1 MQMSDAANS
10 LVGLNEMSKF
20 FTREEKA
27 IEPNDIVNQS
37 KILLVD
43 DEWEITN
50 LLKIT
55 LQKEGFTNIDEA
67 SFAEQAFEKL
77 KYREYDL
84 IVLDI
89 MLPDGS
95 GLNVC
100 NKVREF
106 TQAPVLFLTAKTT
119 DLDKLTGFAV
129 GGDDYIT
136 KPFNPLE
143 VVARIKVHLK
153 RHAAA
158 KTCMQKEYFSL
169 QTKRFSVYEKSGELY
184 VEGKLI
190 ECPARE
196 LQLLI
201 FLCQNPNQLFS
212 RAQLYERI
220 WGQESLGD
228 ENTVMVH
235 IRRIREK
242 IEREPGRPEYLLT
255 IRGLGYKL
263 VY

>member
-1 MQMSDAANS
+1 MEHN
-10 LVGLNEMSKF
+10 
-20 FTREEKA
+20 
-27 IEPNDIVNQS
+27 NDINIS

-55 LQKEGFTNIDEA
+55 LQKEGFRNIDEA
-67 SFAEQAFEKL
+67 SCVEQVFEKL
-77 KYREYDL
+77 KHKEYDL
-84 IVLDI
+84 IVLDVI
-89 MLPDGS
+89 LPDGN
-95 GLNVC
+95 GLNIC

-106 TQAPVLFLTAKTT
+106 TQAPILFLSAKTT

-153 RHAAA
+153 KQLAI
-158 KTCMQKEYFSL
+158 KTNNPKEYFSI
-169 QTKRFSVYEKSGELY
+169 QTKRFTVNEKSGELY

-201 FLCQNPNQLFS
+201 FLCQHPNQLFS
-212 RAQLYERI
+212 RTQLYEKI
-220 WGQESLGD
+220 WGEESMGD
-228 ENTVMVH
+228 DNTVMVH

-242 IEREPGRPEYLLT
+242 IEQDPSNPEFLLT
-255 IRGLGYKL
+255 VRGLGYKL
-263 VY
+263 VH

>member
-1 MQMSDAANS
+1 MIKLKKSNINGWGVNIME
-10 LVGLNEMSKF
+10 LNNILSQ
-20 FTREEKA
+20 A
-27 IEPNDIVNQS
+27 

-55 LQKEGFTNIDEA
+55 LNKEGFSNVDEA
-67 SFAEQAFEKL
+67 FCAEQVFERIKH
-77 KYREYDL
+77 KEYDL
-84 IVLDI
+84 IILDVI
-89 MLPDGS
+89 LPDGNGIDICS
-95 GLNVC
+95 
-100 NKVREF
+100 KIREC
-106 TQAPVLFLTAKTT
+106 TQTPIFFLTAKTS

-129 GGDDYIT
+129 GGDDYIA

-153 RHAAA
+153 RQLAF
-158 KTCMQKEYFSL
+158 KMNTKKEYFSF
-169 QTKRFSVYEKSGELY
+169 QTDRFTVYEKSGELY

-201 FLCQNPNQLFS
+201 FLCQHPNQLFS
-212 RAQLYERI
+212 RSQLYEKI
-220 WGQESLGD
+220 WGEESIGD
-228 ENTVMVH
+228 DNTVMVH
-235 IRRIREK
+235 IRRLREK
-242 IEREPGRPEYLLT
+242 IEKDPSNPEIIVT

-263 VY
+263 ISKKN